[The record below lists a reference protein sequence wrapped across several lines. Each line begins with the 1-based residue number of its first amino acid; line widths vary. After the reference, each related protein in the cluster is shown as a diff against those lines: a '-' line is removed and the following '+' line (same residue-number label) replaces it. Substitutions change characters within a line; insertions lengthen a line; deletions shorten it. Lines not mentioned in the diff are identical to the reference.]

1 VSGLGRARALV
12 RHVVRQDLRNFL
24 DSVQGRAADW
34 QAPADELGADWAAE
48 FRTGAE
54 RLLEAWRLA
63 DLDEL
68 VAMPGGARTPLRG
81 RADMQIAELATHCWD
96 LAKAT
101 GQRAAL
107 DPVLAEHAL
116 GWSKQMLRPEFRGP
130 DKAFGMEVTLPPGAP
145 AYDRLA
151 RVVRPGTGL
160 VAARVIEM
168 AACSIMF
175 RVSAPACAP
184 AQSSTTR
191 SWPCSAGGAGHGPS
205 TTTATARSV
214 ATRDGNNVEAVR
226 HAPEPGDVITD
237 GFESRH

>member
-1 VSGLGRARALV
+1 MSRVTSEADPISLVERALDQMADVIAAIDPARHGGLATPCPDWDVRALV

-48 FRTGAE
+48 FRAGAE

-63 DLDEL
+63 DLDEP

-96 LAKAT
+96 LAQAT

-151 RVVRPGTGL
+151 GWFGRDPGW
-160 VAARVIEM
+160 
-168 AACSIMF
+168 SP
-175 RVSAPACAP
+175 PA
-184 AQSSTTR
+184 
-191 SWPCSAGGAGHGPS
+191 
-205 TTTATARSV
+205 
-214 ATRDGNNVEAVR
+214 
-226 HAPEPGDVITD
+226 
-237 GFESRH
+237 